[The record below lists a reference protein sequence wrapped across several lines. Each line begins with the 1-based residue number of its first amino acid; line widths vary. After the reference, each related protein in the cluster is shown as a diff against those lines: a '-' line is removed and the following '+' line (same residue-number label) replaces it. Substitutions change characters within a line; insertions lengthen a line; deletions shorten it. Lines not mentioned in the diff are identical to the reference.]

1 MRQTLVRAQI
11 FEEPEISH
19 FKHSKERRNVVMLE
33 KLSFIEIKNPKIHFF
48 FQISLSV
55 LQNCS
60 QFVFHQNEAELS
72 PVKLWA

>member
-1 MRQTLVRAQI
+1 MELR
-11 FEEPEISH
+11 
-19 FKHSKERRNVVMLE
+19 KNVVMLE
-33 KLSFIEIKNPKIHFF
+33 QLSFIEIKNPKIHF

-72 PVKLWA
+72 PVKL